1 MRSKKWTM
9 DIFES
14 IYERFE
20 ESGLPPKS
28 FCLNEGILPDR
39 FYDWRR
45 KLFAKRGEF
54 IPVKINGQGQLRLP
68 GRNTPQFPTP
78 GSVRSE
84 SSCEIVYPNGVTV
97 RLSGP
102 VSPKM
107 LRTLILLTQSR

>member
-1 MRSKKWTM
+1 MRSNRWTL

-45 KLFAKRGEF
+45 KLLAKRGEF

-68 GRNTPQFPTP
+68 RRNTAEFSSV
-78 GSVRSE
+78 GAVRSE

-97 RLSGP
+97 RLNGP
-102 VSPKM
+102 VSPDM
-107 LRTLILLTQSR
+107 LRTLILLNQDR

>member
-1 MRSKKWTM
+1 MRSKRWTM

-45 KLFAKRGEF
+45 KLLAKRGEF
-54 IPVKINGQGQLRLP
+54 IPVKINIKRKWANQKLSFDTP
-68 GRNTPQFPTP
+68 SSNT
-78 GSVRSE
+78 S
-84 SSCEIVYPNGVTV
+84 IH
-97 RLSGP
+97 
-102 VSPKM
+102 K
-107 LRTLILLTQSR
+107 LT